1 VCTGLILKQKSR
13 KQPGK
18 KHFKLTMKVRQA
30 VVQELSMQ
38 RSMPHFGNAR
48 AVESMLSEAKKR
60 ATVRQQSATTSSS
73 NRGGGAEI
81 TLTLEDFNIV
91 DKGDPYVK
99 LEEMGE
105 MIKHILD
112 HFKDIENEIKMSE
125 RLNIPQPEAGH
136 YIFKGNSGTGK
147 TTVAEC
153 MASILYRLG
162 TKPRMLPT
170 DRCVIVSA
178 PSLVGTYIGQAQEI
192 VRKQFE
198 AALGGVLV
206 IDEAYELGKSSY
218 GVEALTTI
226 VALLSHADF
235 RNKFVCVLAGYGDD
249 MDRMLNTNQGTRSRF
264 EHTLV
269 FNDWKPQNCVD
280 LCVKLAKKDKGIELD
295 VEDSEIQSALLV
307 SCVYIYIL
315 CIFICICIY
324 RCLAFFGMSF
334 ILL

>member
-1 VCTGLILKQKSR
+1 MKQKCR

-38 RSMPHFGNAR
+38 RSMSHFGNAR

-60 ATVRQQSATTSSS
+60 ATVRLRTTNSSS
-73 NRGGGAEI
+73 TAGSGGATI

-99 LEEMGE
+99 LEEMGG
-105 MIKHILD
+105 MMKHILD
-112 HFKDIENEIKMSE
+112 HFKDIENEIMMSQ
-125 RLNIPQPEAGH
+125 RLNIPQPKAGH

-162 TKPRMLPT
+162 TMPRMLPT
-170 DRCVIVSA
+170 DRCTVVMA
-178 PSLVGTYIGQAQEI
+178 PTLVGTFIGQAQEL

-206 IDEAYELGKSSY
+206 IDEAYQLAKSSY

-226 VALLSHADF
+226 VALLTHEDF
-235 RNKFVCVLAGYGDD
+235 QGKLVCVMAGYAED
-249 MDRMLNTNQGTRSRF
+249 MDEMLNMNQGARSRF

-269 FNDWKPQNCVD
+269 FHDWKPQNCVD
-280 LCVKLAKKDKGIELD
+280 LCVKYLYEEKKIELD
-295 VEDSEIQSALLV
+295 VNDSEMNKALLV
-307 SCVYIYIL
+307 SCCTVAKSL
-315 CIFICICIY
+315 F
-324 RCLAFFGMSF
+324 
-334 ILL
+334 LLLFCFSG